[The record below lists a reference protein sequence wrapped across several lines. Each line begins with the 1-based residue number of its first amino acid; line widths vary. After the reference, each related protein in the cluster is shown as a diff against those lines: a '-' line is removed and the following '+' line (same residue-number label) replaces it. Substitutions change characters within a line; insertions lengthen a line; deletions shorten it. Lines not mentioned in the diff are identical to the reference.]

1 MFYFALLHS
10 SEAVFS
16 FEGMGIWSILCNPAL
31 LPIVGDRLKE
41 GLKMTSD
48 LYGVFP
54 QNTLHSLDNSDYVT
68 Y

>member
-1 MFYFALLHS
+1 
-10 SEAVFS
+10 
-16 FEGMGIWSILCNPAL
+16 
-31 LPIVGDRLKE
+31 
-41 GLKMTSD
+41 MTSD